1 MSLKETYMKERRRIQ
16 SSFSRL
22 RRMGYIETGM
32 FTMPSI
38 PKRITEGSI
47 RRLQKIDIDKI
58 YDYFDYLDYETGEL
72 EPAKNERQRRRSR
85 KGAKRKPKQKKYMS
99 LDEIVSGNLLSSYG
113 YNDDF
118 IAEILQKIEE
128 IKSYN
133 FKRVDMEQEVLD
145 FVSEFDKAVT
155 VIIQSV
161 YLNADGL
168 DRIVENTG
176 AIIDLLDKAIYMFY
190 RGQGDNIMSEM
201 FELITGEHQ
210 EVEGED
216 YSDIYED
223 YYD

>member
-1 MSLKETYMKERRRIQ
+1 MPLKKDYMKERKRIQ

-22 RRMGYIETGM
+22 RRMGYIETGK
-32 FTMPSI
+32 FNMPAI

-47 RRLQKIDIDKI
+47 RRLEKINIDKI
-58 YDYFDYLDYETGEL
+58 YDYFEYLDYETGEL
-72 EPAKNERQRRRSR
+72 EPAKKERQRRRSR
-85 KGAKRKPKQKKYMS
+85 KGVKRKPKNKKYMS
-99 LDEIVSGNLLSSYG
+99 LDEVISGNLLSTYG
-113 YNDDF
+113 YSDDF
-118 IAEILQKIEE
+118 ISEILTKIEE

-145 FVSEFDKAVT
+145 FVSKFDRAVT
-155 VIIQSV
+155 AIIASV
-161 YLNADGL
+161 YLSADGL

-190 RGQGDNIMSEM
+190 RGQGDEVMSEM
-201 FELITGEHQ
+201 FELITGEPQ
-210 EVEGED
+210 EDAD